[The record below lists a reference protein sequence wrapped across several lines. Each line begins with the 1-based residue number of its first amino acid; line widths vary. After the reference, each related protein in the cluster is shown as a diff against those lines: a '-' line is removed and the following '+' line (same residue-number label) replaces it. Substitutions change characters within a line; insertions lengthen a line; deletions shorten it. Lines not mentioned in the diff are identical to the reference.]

1 MELFGGEAAIE
12 VEEWGMATTALTEVP
27 ASGETRGLDP
37 VAEERRRTILA
48 AASECIAL
56 QGYDG
61 VRLRDVSK
69 RAGVSVGLIQ
79 HYFETRDEL
88 LAQAIRHLS
97 EELLAGFSQSE
108 AGPLGAWE
116 RIEALVD
123 RLCSVSDLQEHS
135 FMWIAFGSAA
145 AGHPELRPH
154 LERVYRLWEAYVR
167 HAVEAGIENGELSP
181 VGDLDDTIAVYLAF
195 FDGYEYD
202 MGAGL
207 VPADVEDLRRR
218 ALLLGRA
225 LLRPAG

>member
-1 MELFGGEAAIE
+1 MTSSALAAVSEAGERR
-12 VEEWGMATTALTEVP
+12 P
-27 ASGETRGLDP
+27 LDP

-48 AASECIAL
+48 AASECIAV

-61 VRLRDVSK
+61 VRLREVSK
-69 RAGVSVGLIQ
+69 RAGVSIGLIQ

-97 EELLAGFSQSE
+97 EELLAEF
-108 AGPLGAWE
+108 ARPAAARLGAWQ
-116 RIEALVD
+116 RIEELVD
-123 RLCSVSDLQEHS
+123 RLCSVANLQEHS
-135 FMWIAFGSAA
+135 FMWVAFGSAA

-154 LERVYRLWEAYVR
+154 LERVYRSWETYVR
-167 HAVEAGIENGELSP
+167 GAVEAGVASGELSP
-181 VGDLDDTIAVYLAF
+181 IGEVDDLVAVYLAF

-207 VPADVEDLRRR
+207 VPAAAEELRRR

-225 LLRPAG
+225 LFRPRTAEAPAATA

>member
-1 MELFGGEAAIE
+1 MT
-12 VEEWGMATTALTEVP
+12 TTALTG
-27 ASGETRGLDP
+27 SGSALAPTEPVDP
-37 VAEERRRTILA
+37 IAEERRSTILA

-79 HYFETRDEL
+79 HYFDTRDEL

-97 EELLAGFSQSE
+97 EELLAQFARPTAE
-108 AGPLGAWE
+108 ALGAWQ
-116 RIEALVD
+116 RIEELVD

-135 FMWIAFGSAA
+135 FMWIAFGAA
-145 AGHPELRPH
+145 VAGHPELRPH
-154 LERVYRLWEAYVR
+154 LERVYRSWEAYVLG
-167 HAVEAGIENGELSP
+167 AVEAGVASGELAP
-181 VGDLDDTIAVYLAF
+181 VGDVADTVAVYLAF

-207 VPADVEDLRRR
+207 VPADVAELRRR

-225 LLRPAG
+225 LLRPVEPAA